1 MHTHSSIRTL
11 DELKEFLHGAMQL
24 EHATIP
30 PYLTALYS
38 IMPNVNQDAAQILR
52 VIVVEEMLHLTIAA
66 NVLNAIGGTPDL
78 TRPDF
83 VASYPAYLPDG
94 ETDFEVG
101 IQAFGREA
109 LATFLKIERPAAR
122 PAHLKAQSPLIH
134 RKSLPHKTV
143 LGSHPRNKDLHF
155 YSIGEFYAAIVEGIK
170 ELEEK
175 AKREGQ
181 TIFTGDRSRQITSE
195 YYYSG
200 GGELFPVFDLKSAL
214 DALELIIEQGEGD
227 GGGIYDDDEH
237 ELAHYYRFEELVK
250 GRYYLKGDKP
260 GHPTGPPLQID
271 WDGAYP
277 IKPNLKVA
285 DISDGSEL
293 REATVAFNHRY
304 GEFLALL
311 TRAYNG
317 QPSLLLEAVP
327 VMFEFRNMMLELIR
341 NPLQGHPGLNGS
353 PTYEIGKNTADP
365 YAAHRAEAAA

>member
-11 DELKEFLHGAMQL
+11 DELKEFLHEAMRL

-38 IMPNVNQDAAQILR
+38 IKPGVNQDAAQILR

-78 TRPDF
+78 RRPDF
-83 VASYPAYLPDG
+83 VVSYPAYLPDG

-109 LATFLKIERPAAR
+109 LATFLKIERPAIR
-122 PAHLKAQSPLIH
+122 PENLKAGNPLIQ
-134 RKSLPHKTV
+134 RRTAPHKSM
-143 LGSHPRNKDLHF
+143 LGSHPSNNEMHF
-155 YSIGEFYAAIVEGIK
+155 YSIGEFYMAIVCSLK
-170 ELEEK
+170 EFEAK
-175 AKREGQ
+175 AQREGG
-181 TIFTGDRSRQITSE
+181 TIFTGDISRQVTSE

-200 GGELFPVFDLKSAL
+200 GGELLPVFNLKTAL

-227 GGGIYDDDEH
+227 GGGIYDGDEH
-237 ELAHYYRFEELVK
+237 ELAHYYRFDELVK
-250 GRYYLKGDKP
+250 GRYYIKGDKP
-260 GHPTGPPLQID
+260 GHPTGPQLQVD

-285 DISDGSEL
+285 EIPDGSEL
-293 REATVAFNHRY
+293 RAATIAFNHRY
-304 GEFLALL
+304 GDFLKLL
-311 TRAYNG
+311 TLAYNG

-327 VMFEFRNMMLELIR
+327 IMFEFRNMMLELIR
-341 NPLQGHPGLNGS
+341 NPLPGHPGLNGS
-353 PTYEIGKNTADP
+353 PTYEIGRDV
-365 YAAHRAEAAA
+365 AAQEVASQAEAVA

>member
-11 DELKEFLHGAMQL
+11 DELQEILHGAMQL

-38 IMPNVNQDAAQILR
+38 IIPGVNQDAAQVLR

-66 NVLNAIGGTPDL
+66 NVLNAVGGTPDL

-109 LATFLKIERPAAR
+109 LTTFLKIERPATR
-122 PAHLKAQSPLIH
+122 PERLKAGNPLLH
-134 RKSLPHKTV
+134 RKIPPHKTM
-143 LGSHPRNKDLHF
+143 LGSHPSNKELHF
-155 YSIGEFYAAIVEGIK
+155 YSIGEFYAAIVDGIR
-170 ELEEK
+170 ELEGR
-175 AKREGQ
+175 AQREGQ
-181 TIFTGDRSRQITSE
+181 TIFTGDRSRQVTSE

-200 GGELFPVFDLKSAL
+200 GGELFPVVDLKSAI

-237 ELAHYYRFEELVK
+237 ELAHYYRFDELVK

-260 GHPTGPPLQID
+260 GHPTGPQLQVD

-285 DISDGSEL
+285 EISDGSEL
-293 REATVAFNHRY
+293 REATIAFNHRY
-304 GEFLALL
+304 GEFLKLL
-311 TRAYNG
+311 TLAYNG

-327 VMFEFRNMMLELIR
+327 IMFEFRNMMLELIR
-341 NPLQGHPGLNGS
+341 NPLPGHPGLNGS
-353 PTYEIGKNTADP
+353 PTYEIGRD
-365 YAAHRAEAAA
+365 AAGPCVACQAGAVA